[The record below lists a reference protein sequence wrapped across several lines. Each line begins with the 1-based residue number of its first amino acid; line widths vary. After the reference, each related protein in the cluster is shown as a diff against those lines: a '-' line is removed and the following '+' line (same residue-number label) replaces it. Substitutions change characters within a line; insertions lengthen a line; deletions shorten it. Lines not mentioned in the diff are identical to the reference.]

1 MYEYSKREYYKR
13 NSLLAELSIT
23 AAIRCIQELLKENTL
38 NVERIEDTRLKEQV
52 ENQTRIVKQHLIQY
66 YKQLWF
72 ISSLYKSLYPLIEYM
87 DDIENICKEFPEI
100 ADVVS
105 LMFQYLGQSEKS
117 RKYARMSNV
126 HFSGLGM

>member
-1 MYEYSKREYYKR
+1 
-13 NSLLAELSIT
+13 
-23 AAIRCIQELLKENTL
+23 
-38 NVERIEDTRLKEQV
+38 
-52 ENQTRIVKQHLIQY
+52 
-66 YKQLWF
+66 
-72 ISSLYKSLYPLIEYM
+72 M